1 MGRKLFH
8 LEWLLLA
15 SCQGRWRRCGGNL
28 VLCQCLMMGYDRL
41 DAVPDCL
48 SKIDVWGW
56 KNKMFQVPVCIVVS
70 GGGGCCGC
78 YCMLL
83 WWCRTGIGR
92 NSGLNIDQSSA
103 WFIASVAHEGLGSLN
118 LFHPWAHEGL
128 QEPCHA
134 WWVIRDIERG
144 HSGITHTHRRL
155 NILTNRC
162 RCPTNPNCP
171 YWWLRE
177 CTIAQIVLHFYQ
189 LSNSFCLVLAAS
201 MVCRWQPLVGCSDS
215 FSIFSTTPF
224 FQAGWRMDGLAPTS
238 SVSGFWGG
246 VSMLKVQNKRRMRFF
261 GGGGASCFDH
271 ANHGGSRVHFCW
283 GATC

>member
-8 LEWLLLA
+8 WEWLLLA

-78 YCMLL
+78 YW
-83 WWCRTGIGR
+83 WWCRIGIGR

-144 HSGITHTHRRL
+144 HSGITHSHTDAWTYWQTDADVPQIQIAHIDDYGNAQLHRWCS
-155 NILTNRC
+155 IFI
-162 RCPTNPNCP
+162 NC
-171 YWWLRE
+171 
-177 CTIAQIVLHFYQ
+177 QIVFALYWQ
-189 LSNSFCLVLAAS
+189 LVWFVA
-201 MVCRWQPLVGCSDS
+201 D
-215 FSIFSTTPF
+215 
-224 FQAGWRMDGLAPTS
+224 
-238 SVSGFWGG
+238 
-246 VSMLKVQNKRRMRFF
+246 
-261 GGGGASCFDH
+261 
-271 ANHGGSRVHFCW
+271 NH
-283 GATC
+283 